1 MIDPQLET
9 HPIGLI
15 VDDDLR
21 RTRLTVFFR
30 LLLAIPLAIWLA
42 IWGIAVYFAVLIA
55 WFAALFTARVPDGL
69 HEFIARYLRAVSH
82 LSSYLF
88 LLADPWPPFGGTP
101 GSYPVDLRV
110 NPAAAQSRLT
120 VFFRVLLAVPAL
132 LLCYVFRLVNQVIAV
147 LGWFYSL
154 FTGHMHRGMRD
165 ISAWMLRYELQ
176 TYGYLFLL
184 TGRYP
189 SLSGA
194 PTA

>member
-42 IWGIAVYFAVLIA
+42 IWGIAAYFAVLIA
-55 WFAALFTARVPDGL
+55 WFAALFTARVPEGL
-69 HEFIARYLRAVSH
+69 HEFIARYLRAVTH
-82 LSSYLF
+82 LSSYAL
-88 LLADPWPPFGGTP
+88 LLADPWPPFGGAQ
-101 GSYPVDLRV
+101 GAYPIDLRV
-110 NPAAAQSRLT
+110 DAAALQSRLT
-120 VFFRVLLAVPAL
+120 VFFRLLIAVPAL
-132 LLCYVFRLVNQVIAV
+132 LFCSVFFPVNRLIAFF
-147 LGWFYSL
+147 GWFYCL

-176 TYGYLFLL
+176 TYGYLFML

>member
-15 VDDDLR
+15 VDDDLA
-21 RTRLTVFFR
+21 RTRVTVFFR
-30 LLLAIPLAIWLA
+30 LLLAIPLAIWLL
-42 IWGIAVYFAVLIA
+42 IWGIAAYFAVLIA
-55 WFAALFTARVPDGL
+55 WFIALFTGRLPDGL

-88 LLADPWPPFGGTP
+88 LLADPWPPFGGLP
-101 GSYPVDLRV
+101 GTYPVDLRV
-110 NPAAAQSRLT
+110 NAAAPQSRLT
-120 VFFRVLLAVPAL
+120 VFFRVILAIPAF

-147 LGWFYSL
+147 LGWFYCL